1 MLQLS
6 PDHSFHYEILRTL
19 AHARYYGADVGEVL
33 QAAQG
38 IEPGDFESFSKAFD
52 ALATRVYNQAEKI
65 DQSRYPVSA
74 RDAYFRASNYFRA
87 ADFYLHG
94 KPEDP
99 RIDELWTKQTDAFDK
114 ANALLSSPG
123 QRVTLKSDGFD
134 VVGIYYQTQVG
145 DPAAPKATLILGN
158 GYDGAQEE
166 MLHVCGFAALERGYN
181 VIAYEGPGQPT
192 VRRQQCKGFITEW
205 EKVITPVVDFL
216 EGRPEVDSKRI
227 GLMGYSMGGWLC
239 LRAAAFEHRIAA
251 AIAVDGVYSVGQAY
265 SNMLPP
271 PWAALRE
278 KGDTRGLDAAVRGFL
293 GNPKA
298 PTGLQ
303 WGIEQGLWS
312 FNLTSP
318 SKYLDESDLMTLEG
332 ISDRIQC
339 PVWVGEAGEDEFFR
353 GQPEKVKDALGDRA
367 TLVKLGMEDAAGHH
381 CHVGAA
387 VLMNQVV
394 FDWFEDIVS
403 KK

>member
-6 PDHSFHYEILRTL
+6 PDSGFHYEILRTL

-33 QAAQG
+33 QAAQD
-38 IEPGDFESFSKAFD
+38 IEPGNFESFSKAFD
-52 ALATRVYNQAEKI
+52 ALATRVYSQAEKI
-65 DQSRYPVSA
+65 DQSKYPVSA

-94 KPEDP
+94 KSEDP
-99 RIDELWTKQTDAFDK
+99 RINELWTKQTDAFDK

-123 QRVTLKSDGFD
+123 HRVTFRSDGFD
-134 VVGIYYQTQVG
+134 VNGIYYETQIG
-145 DPAAPKATLILGN
+145 DPSAAKPTLILGN

-192 VRRQQCKGFITEW
+192 VRRQQDKGFIKEW
-205 EKVITPVVDFL
+205 EKVITPIVDFL
-216 EGRPEVDSKRI
+216 EKRPEVDNKRI

-239 LRAAAFEHRIAA
+239 LRAAAFEHRVAA
-251 AIAVDGVYSVGQAY
+251 AIAVDGVYSVGEAY

-271 PWAALRE
+271 PWTALRE
-278 KGDTRGLDAAVRGFL
+278 KGDTQGLDFAIKDFL

-298 PTGLQ
+298 STGLR
-303 WGIEQGLWS
+303 WGVEQGLWS

-318 SKYLDESDLMTLEG
+318 SEYLDRTDLMTLEG
-332 ISDRIQC
+332 IADGIKC
-339 PVWVGEAGEDEFFR
+339 PVWVGEAGDDEFFC
-353 GQPEKVKDALGDRA
+353 GQPQKVKDALGDRA

-381 CHVGAA
+381 CHVGAG
-387 VLMNQVV
+387 VLMNQIV